1 MLAKHAFAIV
11 IRISSNY
18 KNVSHVAVYV
28 SFHTYMFN
36 VLFLLKKNVYHISS
50 HLFQKL
56 IQEDPEIQSRPLS
69 IPPFLIS
76 IISLLYMLV

>member
-1 MLAKHAFAIV
+1 MFAKHAFAIA

-18 KNVSHVAVYV
+18 KNISHVAVYV
-28 SFHTYMFN
+28 SFHTYMFH
-36 VLFLLKKNVYHISS
+36 VLFKKKNVYHISS

-56 IQEDPEIQSRPLS
+56 IQEDPEIQSLPLS

-76 IISLLYMLV
+76 MISLHYMLL

>member
-1 MLAKHAFAIV
+1 MFAKHAFAIV

-18 KNVSHVAVYV
+18 KNISHVAVYV
-28 SFHTYMFN
+28 SFHTYMYH
-36 VLFLLKKNVYHISS
+36 VLFLKKNVYHISS

-56 IQEDPEIQSRPLS
+56 IQEDPDLQSRPLP

-76 IISLLYMLV
+76 MISILSMLL